1 MRRDLTARGPQRVGL
16 GLAPPLGDRL
26 REVREERRQPEH
38 GGDSRREAEGGV
50 PHAVKRKNREG
61 RGSIAEIY
69 TSSITGFFACA
80 AGASFMRA
88 ALNACAAI
96 LPFE

>member
-38 GGDSRREAEGGV
+38 GGDSSREAEGGV
-50 PHAVKRKNREG
+50 PHAVKRKNRDG
-61 RGSIAEIY
+61 RGEYRRNIY
-69 TSSITGFFACA
+69 QQHHRVFRLRGGRELYESGFERLRGYLAV
-80 AGASFMRA
+80 
-88 ALNACAAI
+88 
-96 LPFE
+96 